1 MTAVDK
7 MTDWELVMEL
17 DRLGVKLSNFIRDI
31 AIDIV
36 KLLTKSNV
44 ETVPSSPIPEV
55 KSETKPPAKSKPKKL
70 EEDKE

>member
-1 MTAVDK
+1 MNMTAIDK

-36 KLLTKSNV
+36 KLLTKPNAGISY
-44 ETVPSSPIPEV
+44 
-55 KSETKPPAKSKPKKL
+55 
-70 EEDKE
+70 